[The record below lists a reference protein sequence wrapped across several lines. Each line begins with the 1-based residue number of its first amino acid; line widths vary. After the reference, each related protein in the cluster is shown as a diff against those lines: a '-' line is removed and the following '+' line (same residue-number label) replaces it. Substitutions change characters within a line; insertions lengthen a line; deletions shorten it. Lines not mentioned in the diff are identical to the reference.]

1 MEKFLH
7 KTGPWCQ
14 EVLRWLIYTMEYY
27 AAERKKKDF
36 LLCDSMD
43 GTGDNYA
50 KWNKQVSERQI
61 SYDLTYE
68 RNLMNKIN

>member
-36 LLCDSMD
+36 LVCDSMD
-43 GTGDNYA
+43 GTGDDYA
-50 KWNKQVSERQI
+50 KWNKPDVKDKYHMI
-61 SYDLTYE
+61 SL
-68 RNLMNKIN
+68 ISGI